1 MENMFIPFELA
12 EKLKDRGFTDKTLK
26 YYNPEHKLVD
36 DQSEGSIAAPSFQE
50 VNDWLRELYFIH
62 IYIKMVRTNGRFLF
76 FVEHEKGIEH
86 GIPYE
91 TFYKAWEKA
100 IYKALSVLN

>member
-12 EKLKDRGFTDKTLK
+12 EKLKDQGYTDKTLK
-26 YYNPEHKLVD
+26 YYNSEHKLID
-36 DQSEGSIAAPSFQE
+36 NHAEGAIAAPTFQE

-62 IYIKMVRTNGRFLF
+62 IYIKLVRSNNRFLF

-86 GIPYE
+86 GIPHD